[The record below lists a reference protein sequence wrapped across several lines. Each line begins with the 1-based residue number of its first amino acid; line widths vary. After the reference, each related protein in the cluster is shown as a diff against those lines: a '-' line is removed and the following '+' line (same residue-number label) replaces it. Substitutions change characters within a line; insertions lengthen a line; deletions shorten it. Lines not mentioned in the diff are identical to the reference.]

1 MAVAR
6 DLAVNAS
13 LPWPTK
19 ISAHRVSLAVVS
31 GSHTSTCPTSVAWWY
46 WLRRTS
52 SVVAMA
58 TPMEPPMLRIRL
70 NAAGDDERDQVAD
83 ASRGQHG
90 ARAPRVV
97 AEELLRVE
105 GQQQHARVE
114 AEHRGGDEGGAD
126 GEVAVGEHRE
136 VHDRIGR
143 GQLAP
148 HERDE
153 RERRQRRQE
162 DDELRVE
169 PVLALAPVE
178 RELQRAEAD
187 DHEHESRH

>member
-70 NAAGDDERDQVAD
+70 NAAVALGR
-83 ASRGQHG
+83 RGLG
-90 ARAPRVV
+90 NLGVV
-97 AEELLRVE
+97 QGLRVRE
-105 GQQQHARVE
+105 KE
-114 AEHRGGDEGGAD
+114 AHPE
-126 GEVAVGEHRE
+126 
-136 VHDRIGR
+136 
-143 GQLAP
+143 
-148 HERDE
+148 
-153 RERRQRRQE
+153 
-162 DDELRVE
+162 
-169 PVLALAPVE
+169 
-178 RELQRAEAD
+178 
-187 DHEHESRH
+187 